1 MSRLFSSSDVEVVGE
16 WQTHERLWPFSEIF
30 YSTFKIWLSS
40 DIWMDLQHFRKN
52 TRNSYVWFT
61 KIPVMFAQWKIIFIL
76 ICLPLITFV
85 FVVVILLQCAPHIS
99 GSLRVAALQNSPIN
113 TWPTLTRWI
122 LRHRCSNTCVSLC
135 TSLSSIVHCCLSG
148 SKLLTISVYK
158 PARAGGWYPTDARFS
173 VGSDSAV
180 PELIGPALYYR
191 QSESYSSS
199 SSSTITTSWKR
210 EKTRMLQTDN
220 TGLIT
225 V

>member
-1 MSRLFSSSDVEVVGE
+1 M
-16 WQTHERLWPFSEIF
+16 
-30 YSTFKIWLSS
+30 
-40 DIWMDLQHFRKN
+40 KN
-52 TRNSYVWFT
+52 HLY
-61 KIPVMFAQWKIIFIL
+61 FI

-180 PELIGPALYYR
+180 PELIGPAL
-191 QSESYSSS
+191 
-199 SSSTITTSWKR
+199 
-210 EKTRMLQTDN
+210 L
-220 TGLIT
+220 
-225 V
+225 

>member
-1 MSRLFSSSDVEVVGE
+1 M
-16 WQTHERLWPFSEIF
+16 
-30 YSTFKIWLSS
+30 
-40 DIWMDLQHFRKN
+40 KN
-52 TRNSYVWFT
+52 HLY
-61 KIPVMFAQWKIIFIL
+61 FI

-180 PELIGPALYYR
+180 PELIGPAL
-191 QSESYSSS
+191 
-199 SSSTITTSWKR
+199 
-210 EKTRMLQTDN
+210 LQTIRELLLLLLLHHHHILEERENEDVTDRQYRADYCIATWAIRVFFMLSFSN
-220 TGLIT
+220 LCSFKYNCSNVYIIFFKQFDLSDTLAY
-225 V
+225 VF